1 MRLFPSSARPFQG
14 KALAGASTLCC
25 LLSLALFP
33 SMGLAD
39 MAAGDYFVH
48 SLPGAP
54 EDPHLKMHAGFVFC
68 DTPASDL
75 R

>member
-1 MRLFPSSARPFQG
+1 MRLFQHSPRAYG
-14 KALAGASTLCC
+14 VKAVTGASTLCY
-25 LLSLALFP
+25 LLSLALLP
-33 SMGLAD
+33 SVGLAD

-54 EDPHLKMHAGFVFC
+54 EDPRLKMHAGLVFH
-68 DTPASDL
+68 DMPHSDL